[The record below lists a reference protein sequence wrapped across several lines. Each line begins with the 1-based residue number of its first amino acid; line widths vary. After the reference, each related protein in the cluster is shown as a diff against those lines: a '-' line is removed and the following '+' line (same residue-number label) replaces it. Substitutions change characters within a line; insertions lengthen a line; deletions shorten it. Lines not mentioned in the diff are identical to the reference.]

1 MSLMST
7 HVTHAD
13 RTTFPDIQL
22 IRPRDYAP
30 GGPREAQCSEL
41 RAQRWA
47 RPRESGGRRGEGQ
60 TGIHDR
66 DTHRDTHRE
75 RERERER
82 EGTRDRMALGVGAW
96 TMERESATEEANG
109 SSREENGG
117 EEGRGSTQ
125 GSFHGQ
131 PSQGPRLRFDV
142 MLRKAR
148 EHQGTKGRELQDESR
163 PRVPVRYMVR
173 PL

>member
-1 MSLMST
+1 MSLTQIGPPFLTSSSLDHETM
-7 HVTHAD
+7 
-13 RTTFPDIQL
+13 
-22 IRPRDYAP
+22 RPGDH
-30 GGPREAQCSEL
+30 EKLSAQSSEL
-41 RAQRWA
+41 RDGPVPERVGGDGEKA
-47 RPRESGGRRGEGQ
+47 RQAYMTE
-60 TGIHDR
+60 
-66 DTHRDTHRE
+66 THTETRTE

-109 SSREENGG
+109 SPREENGG
-117 EEGRGSTQ
+117 EKGRGSTQ

-148 EHQGTKGRELQDESR
+148 EHQGTKGRELQDEGR